1 MLISLMGMTNYDQTI
16 KDAFTVP
23 SGIDRDIAWDYLLTQ
38 TAELSIFIP
47 SFDYLKQSMRVW
59 CAVRARSWEKQL
71 ATVTAEYNP
80 IHNYDRMEEWNDTR
94 TDNLKEETTVA
105 NDGKDK
111 MLAGQTHTTTQSPG
125 QVDTLSRTAFNTTT
139 MAPAESRTVSGTN
152 TQAVVGSG
160 NDTVEYGKIVDAE
173 KNNTGTQ
180 KNVRTGRAYGNIG
193 VTTTQQM
200 LEAER
205 DIAKYTIYNQIVE
218 DFKAE
223 FCILVY

>member
-1 MLISLMGMTNYDQTI
+1 MLLSLMGMNEYDPTI
-16 KDAFTVP
+16 KDAFAVP
-23 SGIDRDIAWDYLLTQ
+23 SGIVRDTAWEYLLIQ

-47 SFDYLKQSMRVW
+47 SFDYFKQSLRVW

-71 ATVTAEYNP
+71 ATVTADYNP
-80 IHNYDRMEEWNDTR
+80 IHNYDRTEEWDDTR
-94 TDNLKEETTVA
+94 TDNLKEEMQII

-111 MLAGQTHTTTQSPG
+111 MTAGQTHTTTQNPG
-125 QVDTLSRTAFNTTT
+125 QVDTLARTAFNTIT
-139 MAPAESRTVSGTN
+139 MAPAETHTMSGSN
-152 TQAVVGSG
+152 TQTVTGNGS
-160 NDTVEYGKIVDAE
+160 DSVEYGKIIDTE

-180 KNVRTGRAYGNIG
+180 KNKRTGKAYGNIG

-205 DIAKYTIYNQIVE
+205 QVSMYTIYNQIVE
-218 DFKAE
+218 DFKTE